1 MSKQQHV
8 PKCRVC
14 EQKLAHNQVK
24 QMCLDCYI
32 EMSRYKIIQL
42 GMLREDLL
50 KESLDNE

>member
-8 PKCRVC
+8 VKCRVC
-14 EQKLAHNQVK
+14 EQTVAHNQHK
-24 QMCLDCYI
+24 GMCIDCYI